1 MRPLIEVKNL
11 YKIYNPGPNEVRA
24 LDGISLQVKQGEFL
38 AVVGHSGSGKSTL
51 MNMIGCLDV
60 PTAGYYFLNGIP
72 VSQMR
77 DNELSVVRNEQIGF
91 IFQSFNLIKSLSA
104 YENVELPLIYRG
116 YSAKKRKELT
126 LKALAR
132 VGLLDRMRHL
142 PNEMSGGQ
150 QQRVAV
156 ARALAPN
163 PPLILADEPT
173 GNLDSKSG
181 KLVFS
186 IIEQLHK
193 EGHTIVLITHDN
205 DLAQKAP
212 RRVHITDGRIDAQ
225 YASDNASFQPTS
237 PIKTANNG
245 GQTHV

>member
-1 MRPLIEVKNL
+1 MRPLIEVQNL

-24 LDGISLQVKQGEFL
+24 LDGVSLQVNVGEFL

-60 PTAGYYFLNGIP
+60 PTAGRYFLNGLN
-72 VSQMR
+72 VSQMD

-91 IFQSFNLIKSLSA
+91 IFQSFNLIKSLTA

-116 YSAKKRKELT
+116 YSAKKRRDLT

-186 IIEQLHK
+186 IIEQLHR
-193 EGHTIVLITHDN
+193 EGNTIVLITHD
-205 DLAQKAP
+205 DGLAQKAP
-212 RRVHITDGRIDAQ
+212 RRVHITDGRIDAEYKNEQ
-225 YASDNASFQPTS
+225 TPTVNE
-237 PIKTANNG
+237 TNG
-245 GQTHV
+245 GQVHV

>member
-1 MRPLIEVKNL
+1 MRPLIEVQSL

-24 LDGISLQVKQGEFL
+24 LDGISLQVQNGEFL

-60 PTAGYYFLNGIP
+60 PSAGHYFLNGIN

-91 IFQSFNLIKSLSA
+91 IFQSFNLIQSLNA

-116 YSAKKRKELT
+116 FSARARKELT
-126 LKALAR
+126 LRALAR
-132 VGLLDRMRHL
+132 VGLLDRMKHR

-173 GNLDSKSG
+173 GNLDTKSG

-186 IIEQLHK
+186 IIEELHR
-193 EGHTIVLITHDN
+193 EGNTIVLITHD
-205 DLAQKAP
+205 DGLAQKAP
-212 RRVHITDGRIDAQ
+212 RRIHITDGRIDAEHIGTG
-225 YASDNASFQPTS
+225 ASL
-237 PIKTANNG
+237 TAATANG
-245 GQTHV
+245 GQAHA